1 MIWDD
6 DKNLFLIVN
15 VILIMSSRI
24 ACVSNLTRNQLV
36 LFIGAKTWENIN
48 LQFVW
53 MNVKKCIYSTIY
65 AVHSIYTLL
74 VHIYLF

>member
-24 ACVSNLTRNQLV
+24 ACVSNLTRNQLA

-48 LQFVW
+48 LQF
-53 MNVKKCIYSTIY
+53 
-65 AVHSIYTLL
+65 
-74 VHIYLF
+74 